1 MCLEVEMNVYIEV
14 VSFFFLF
21 FALFSNSTFEDCDAA
36 NDCCI
41 NSDEVE
47 GEGFFFAMT
56 IRAAK

>member
-1 MCLEVEMNVYIEV
+1 MCILRLFVF
-14 VSFFFLF
+14 SFFFF
-21 FALFSNSTFEDCDAA
+21 PLFSNSTFEDCDAA

-47 GEGFFFAMT
+47 GEGFLFAIT